1 MRNESDG
8 EGEGGKE
15 GGSEEDKGR
24 TDCMNF
30 LHVAR
35 TSLARVAE
43 NIMTCLWA
51 GVARKM
57 DCTSLR
63 MSKQV

>member
-43 NIMTCLWA
+43 NIMTCLW
-51 GVARKM
+51 
-57 DCTSLR
+57 
-63 MSKQV
+63 